1 MNAQHAF
8 VSLLL
13 VAGLIGLAFLG
24 LSFGHALQHADL
36 ALWSRHPL
44 FGSGMA
50 ALITAVLGGLLV
62 GHLGR
67 APRNGGQQ

>member
-13 VAGLIGLAFLG
+13 GAALIGLAFLG
-24 LSFGHALQHADL
+24 LSFGHALKHHDL
-36 ALWSRHPL
+36 ALWGHHPL

-50 ALITAVLGGLLV
+50 SLITALLGGFLMFSLRDRQ
-62 GHLGR
+62 H
-67 APRNGGQQ
+67 

>member
-13 VAGLIGLAFLG
+13 VAALVGLALLG
-24 LSFGHALQHADL
+24 LSFGHALKHHDL
-36 ALWSRHPL
+36 ALWGHHPL

-50 ALITAVLGGLLV
+50 SLITALLGGVLMF
-62 GHLGR
+62 GLGR
-67 APRNGGQQ
+67 SPSDREH

>member
-13 VAGLIGLAFLG
+13 AAAVIGLAFLG
-24 LSFGHALQHADL
+24 LSFGHALKHHDL
-36 ALWSRHPL
+36 ALWGQHPL

-50 ALITAVLGGLLV
+50 SVITALLGGFLSFGLRDRS
-62 GHLGR
+62 H
-67 APRNGGQQ
+67 

>member
-13 VAGLIGLAFLG
+13 VTALIGLAFLG
-24 LSFGHALQHADL
+24 LSFGHALKHGDL
-36 ALWSRHPL
+36 ALWGVHPL

-50 ALITAVLGGLLV
+50 SLITALLGGILV
-62 GHLGR
+62 VGLGR
-67 APRNGGQQ
+67 SAGHREP